1 MKVKGMLL
9 KSLASLGYKSAMK
22 AGGTASQ
29 YGTYQ
34 AVEPKEV
41 ALLRQKKVK

>member
-9 KSLASLGYKSAMK
+9 KSLAMK

-34 AVEPKEV
+34 AAEPREV
-41 ALLRQKKVK
+41 SILREKNAK

>member
-9 KSLASLGYKSAMK
+9 KSLASLGYNSAMK

-34 AVEPKEV
+34 AVEPREV
-41 ALLRQKKVK
+41 SVLREKNTK

>member
-1 MKVKGMLL
+1 MKVKRMVL
-9 KSLASLGYKSAMK
+9 KAVATLGYNSAIK

-34 AVEPKEV
+34 IAEPKAV
-41 ALLRQKKVK
+41 SVLREKK

>member
-34 AVEPKEV
+34 APEPREV
-41 ALLRQKKVK
+41 SILREKNAK

>member
-29 YGTYQ
+29 YGTHQ
-34 AVEPKEV
+34 AVEPSEV
-41 ALLRQKKVK
+41 SILREKSVK

>member
-34 AVEPKEV
+34 AAEPREV
-41 ALLRQKKVK
+41 SILREKNAK